1 MKMSNEVN
9 EIMKAFQEFQQEV
22 VNPVKDAKGYGYKYA
37 KLDSVV
43 DVIKEAMS
51 GKGLSFN
58 QEVGYDEQGNILIT
72 TNIFHESGQWL
83 SFGPLGLPK
92 DTGKSMSDVQG
103 AGSSITYARRYSLA
117 AATGLAS
124 EEDVDGS
131 NSRGSRKS
139 TNYNS
144 SRSSSK
150 SKKDDGITSQQLVT
164 IKDYISEEDAAK
176 QVLKDEGYHNLK
188 ELQKLSKKQAKI
200 LLDKIKK
207 EVS

>member
-1 MKMSNEVN
+1 MSNEVN

-22 VNPVKDAKGYGYKYA
+22 VNPVKDVKGYGYKYA

-139 TNYNS
+139 TNNNS

-150 SKKDDGITSQQLVT
+150 SKKTNGITSQQLIA

-176 QVLKDEGYHNLK
+176 QVLKDKGYHNLK
-188 ELQKLSKKQAKI
+188 ELQKLSKKQAKS

>member
-9 EIMKAFQEFQQEV
+9 EVMKSFMEFQQEV
-22 VNPVKDAKGYGYKYA
+22 VNPVKDTKGYGYKYA

-43 DVIKEAMS
+43 DVVKEAMS

-58 QEVGYDEQGNILIT
+58 QEVGYDERGNILVT

-83 SFGPLGLPK
+83 SFGPVGLPK

-139 TNYNS
+139 INNNS
-144 SRSSSK
+144 SRSSKKTETATQKQIATINEWLESDNADKVKVMLKQEGYRGMKHIASTSK
-150 SKKDDGITSQQLVT
+150 SKV
-164 IKDYISEEDAAK
+164 EE
-176 QVLKDEGYHNLK
+176 L
-188 ELQKLSKKQAKI
+188 
-200 LLDKIKK
+200 IKK
-207 EVS
+207 INKEVG

>member
-9 EIMKAFQEFQQEV
+9 KVMKAFMEFQQEV
-22 VNPVKDAKGYGYKYA
+22 VNPVKDTKGYGYKYA

-43 DVIKEAMS
+43 DVVKEAMA

-58 QEVGYDEQGNILIT
+58 QEVGYDGKGNILVT

-83 SFGPLGLPK
+83 SFGPVGLPK

-139 TNYNS
+139 TNNHS
-144 SRSSSK
+144 SGSNKQVKTATKKQIATINEWLESDNADKVKVMLKQEGYRGMKHIASTSK
-150 SKKDDGITSQQLVT
+150 SKV
-164 IKDYISEEDAAK
+164 EE
-176 QVLKDEGYHNLK
+176 L
-188 ELQKLSKKQAKI
+188 
-200 LLDKIKK
+200 IKK
-207 EVS
+207 LNEEVG

>member
-9 EIMKAFQEFQQEV
+9 EVMKAFMEFQQEV
-22 VNPVKDAKGYGYKYA
+22 VNPVKDTKGYGYKYA

-43 DVIKEAMS
+43 DVVKEAMA

-58 QEVGYDEQGNILIT
+58 QEVGYDGKGNILVT

-83 SFGPLGLPK
+83 SFGPVGLPK

-139 TNYNS
+139 TNNHS
-144 SRSSSK
+144 SGSNQKGETATKRQIAIINEWLESDDADK
-150 SKKDDGITSQQLVT
+150 VKKML
-164 IKDYISEEDAAK
+164 K
-176 QVLKDEGYHNLK
+176 QEGYKGMKHIASTNESQIE
-188 ELQKLSKKQAKI
+188 ELIKKL
-200 LLDKIKK
+200 DK

>member
-1 MKMSNEVN
+1 MSNEVN
-9 EIMKAFQEFQQEV
+9 EVMKAFMEFQQEV
-22 VNPVKDAKGYGYKYA
+22 NNPVKDTEGYGYKYA

-43 DVIKEAMS
+43 DVVKEAMA

-58 QEVGYDEQGNILIT
+58 QEVGYDGKGNILVT

-83 SFGPLGLPK
+83 SFGPVGLPK

-139 TNYNS
+139 TNNHS
-144 SRSSSK
+144 SGSNQKGETATKKQIAIINEWLESDDADKVKKMLKQEGYKGMKHIASTEK
-150 SKKDDGITSQQLVT
+150 SKIEEL
-164 IKDYISEEDAAK
+164 IK
-176 QVLKDEGYHNLK
+176 
-188 ELQKLSKKQAKI
+188 KLN
-200 LLDKIKK
+200 K